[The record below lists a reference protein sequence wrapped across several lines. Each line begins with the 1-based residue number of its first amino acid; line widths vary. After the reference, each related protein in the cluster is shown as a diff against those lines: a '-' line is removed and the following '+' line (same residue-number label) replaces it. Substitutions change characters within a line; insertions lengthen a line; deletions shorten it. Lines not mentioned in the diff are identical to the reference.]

1 MHACI
6 LRERI
11 DKVKKW
17 ALAKKLVRLAKSHEH
32 FWFLTVLNV
41 VLIALSVG
49 SGVISHINVVMT

>member
-41 VLIALSVG
+41 VLIAL
-49 SGVISHINVVMT
+49 